1 MHKPEGAG
9 GSKGGIGRYLFGLVL
24 MCTGGYLFLS
34 KVIVTTGAFSRGF
47 GIGTHMYSM
56 GSGGFA
62 VTGGMILIPF
72 FIGIFMIFW
81 NSKNL
86 VGWLLSGLSVI
97 ALIAGIIVNIRM
109 TIMPMTAFDILVF
122 IVLMAGGAGM
132 FFSSL
137 KSFDSN

>member
-1 MHKPEGAG
+1 MHRPNGAG
-9 GSKGGIGRYLFGLVL
+9 GTNGGIGRYFIGLAL
-24 MCTGGYLFLS
+24 MCTGGYLFLN
-34 KVIVTTGAFSRGF
+34 KVQVTTGAFSGGF
-47 GIGTHMYSM
+47 GMGTHLYNM
-56 GSGGFA
+56 GGSSFS

-86 VGWLLSGLSVI
+86 FGWLLSGLSVI

-109 TIMPMTAFDILVF
+109 TIMPMTAFDILVL

-137 KSFDSN
+137 RNFDN